1 MPSACHCVL
10 ATHAGAPL
18 FIQSIAGP
26 LKNAYCVRKSST
38 ITFLCNHAICSFS
51 TITTDYSREFDVDT
65 YLTIYAP
72 GQTRKMH
79 DFSVQNLHEHFQS
92 QADTGAEFRVL
103 DYGCGPV
110 IANVISAALPEI
122 SGHGP
127 IFSVY
132 SSVYAIVEVN
142 GRRWE
147 LGIKH
152 RR

>member
-1 MPSACHCVL
+1 MLFTVSANVCSTACRF
-10 ATHAGAPL
+10 HAG
-18 FIQSIAGP
+18 I
-26 LKNAYCVRKSST
+26 
-38 ITFLCNHAICSFS
+38 
-51 TITTDYSREFDVDT
+51 
-65 YLTIYAP
+65 
-72 GQTRKMH
+72 
-79 DFSVQNLHEHFQS
+79 VQNFIILPFMCYAYKYKWSSGNHCHIVS
-92 QADTGAEFRVL
+92 AVVSDADEG
-103 DYGCGPV
+103 
-110 IANVISAALPEI
+110 ALPEI

>member
-1 MPSACHCVL
+1 MWYNCCEPGRRDLACYRCAATQWHNGLHAVGCQVL
-10 ATHAGAPL
+10 VHEGGGLWVCP
-18 FIQSIAGP
+18 IAGNAWP
-26 LKNAYCVRKSST
+26 L
-38 ITFLCNHAICSFS
+38 
-51 TITTDYSREFDVDT
+51 
-65 YLTIYAP
+65 
-72 GQTRKMH
+72 G
-79 DFSVQNLHEHFQS
+79 
-92 QADTGAEFRVL
+92 G
-103 DYGCGPV
+103 
-110 IANVISAALPEI
+110 NVSLPEI

>member
-1 MPSACHCVL
+1 MPRGKYQLAGIHKFINALTTHSELITCHPPSECSRM
-10 ATHAGAPL
+10 
-18 FIQSIAGP
+18 Q
-26 LKNAYCVRKSST
+26 
-38 ITFLCNHAICSFS
+38 LCKH
-51 TITTDYSREFDVDT
+51 R
-65 YLTIYAP
+65 
-72 GQTRKMH
+72 
-79 DFSVQNLHEHFQS
+79 S
-92 QADTGAEFRVL
+92 QAGVT
-103 DYGCGPV
+103 
-110 IANVISAALPEI
+110 LPEI

>member
-1 MPSACHCVL
+1 MYESPLVARNYSKYRPTYPQILWDKIFAFAEKHGTGSKMALDLACGTGL
-10 ATHAGAPL
+10 
-18 FIQSIAGP
+18 
-26 LKNAYCVRKSST
+26 ST
-38 ITFLCNHAICSFS
+38 FGLCSHYQR
-51 TITTDYSREFDVDT
+51 TVGVDVSK
-65 YLTIYAP
+65 A
-72 GQTRKMH
+72 Q
-79 DFSVQNLHEHFQS
+79 
-92 QADTGAEFRVL
+92 L
-103 DYGCGPV
+103 DYAKEKMNDRPEKYD
-110 IANVISAALPEI
+110 NVEFILSTATLPEI

>member
-1 MPSACHCVL
+1 MSQLSPEKQIRDFERIITINPMSLVL
-10 ATHAGAPL
+10 LFYAGL
-18 FIQSIAGP
+18 TK
-26 LKNAYCVRKSST
+26 LENSSVCT
-38 ITFLCNHAICSFS
+38 
-51 TITTDYSREFDVDT
+51 
-65 YLTIYAP
+65 
-72 GQTRKMH
+72 
-79 DFSVQNLHEHFQS
+79 
-92 QADTGAEFRVL
+92 
-103 DYGCGPV
+103 
-110 IANVISAALPEI
+110 LPEI